1 MVIKK
6 LFAGFGLRF
15 FCLIKLKK
23 CAKISR
29 IENRK
34 KHLLSIRQASSQG
47 NEGAERRARQQKYLI
62 GNVAHFFSDLFI

>member
-1 MVIKK
+1 MAIKIVRRLK
-6 LFAGFGLRF
+6 LAF
-15 FCLIKLKK
+15 FLFDKIKK

-62 GNVAHFFSDLFI
+62 GNVAHFFSELFI